1 MNEKLLTLSIVC
13 IYCIT
18 AAISYRNTLRNA
30 RSLPTIEP
38 SLPTVDL
45 IIFSFDRPMQLYAL
59 CESIEHHMQGLENTT
74 VIYRASDEAFEQAY
88 NQVKQ
93 RFASTDFIRQG
104 SQPSKDFKPLLISSL
119 RSGRAPYVCFA
130 VDDMVVKQDIDL
142 IEVTQML
149 EQTHAY
155 GFFLRL
161 GTHISS
167 CYMLN
172 QKQPIPLY
180 TQVSDNILAWSFKDG
195 IHDWNYAHT
204 VDMTVYRKKDLI
216 LDFIT
221 MDYTNPNTLEA
232 SWARNMRLTKYTTGL
247 CYSTSAVVNI
257 PMNLV
262 QEVYSN
268 RSMHSW
274 TAEQLLEKFNEGLK
288 FDIKPLDGILNESCH
303 IAYTLPFVQ
312 REPSLQHS

>member
-1 MNEKLLTLSIVC
+1 MNAKIFKVSIIF
-13 IYCIT
+13 IYCMA
-18 AAISYRNTLRNA
+18 AAISYRNTLHQV
-30 RSLPTIEP
+30 RSLPTIDP
-38 SLPTVDL
+38 SLSTVDL

-59 CESIEHHMQGLENTT
+59 CESIEQHMQGLESTT
-74 VIYRASDEAFEQAY
+74 VIYRASNESFDHAY

-93 RFASTDFIRQG
+93 RFTSTNFIRQG

-161 GTHISS
+161 GTHLSL

-172 QKQPIPLY
+172 QKQPTPHY
-180 TQVSDNILAWSFKDG
+180 TQATDDMIAWSFKDG
-195 IHDWNYAHT
+195 THDWNYAHT
-204 VDMTVYRKKDLI
+204 VDMTIYKKQDI
-216 LDFIT
+216 IQDFVT
-221 MDYTNPNTLEA
+221 MDYTNPNSLEA
-232 SWARNMRLTKYTTGL
+232 SWARNAQLIQHRTGL
-247 CYSTSAVVNI
+247 CYQTSAVVNI

-262 QEVYSN
+262 QEVYNN

-274 TAEQLLEKFNEGLK
+274 TAEQLLEKFNNGFK

-303 IAYTLPFVQ
+303 IAYTLPFIQ
-312 REPSLQHS
+312 REPCLQHA